1 MPAPF
6 SNVCQLKDYTCVMT
20 THYLMICLI
29 IPESKFSSL
38 TLIFYI
44 NHWIRKSCLVT
55 SFVFNYTK
63 RYWIFWQAICIVMK
77 QTKEFVKSEGHG
89 MELHLLSAVG
99 T

>member
-55 SFVFNYTK
+55 SFVFNYK
-63 RYWIFWQAICIVMK
+63 KVLDILASYMYSNEANQRICEV
-77 QTKEFVKSEGHG
+77 
-89 MELHLLSAVG
+89 
-99 T
+99 